1 MKELKE
7 YILEV
12 SQKTAKSAYTKAT
25 AEIMELTNKLVKVNF
40 SNDAMVKKLQKRI
53 RQAATFNNYVDQLNN
68 SMAAACPD
76 ALSSLINSW
85 KTKGIKVGKQVVTP
99 IFILSGFDE
108 KEFTATLDGIH
119 GEFISGSGHSYT
131 KTITP
136 TDRRRK
142 PYQHRTE
149 HTTYWIQ
156 GDHTLTPSELIVI
169 IPGTENIELNSNGDK
184 RSAAYK
190 AYASLL
196 VQLTELTKEIDSI
209 LGSKARYSFD
219 YADLM
224 KKTVKNNDSDWS
236 NLKTYDSDIEELAK
250 LTRSNRLGDLEKL
263 VSAGDNLVFLS
274 VDIPTGMQ
282 KSFNL
287 DGSVVIGADEVQRMN
302 IIRNAN
308 GSHDED
314 AMSKKLGTRY
324 DKHYN
329 YYTRGDRYGKV
340 L

>member
-1 MKELKE
+1 MRELKE

-25 AEIMELTNKLVKVNF
+25 AEIMELTNKLVQANF
-40 SNDAMVKKLQKRI
+40 SNAAMVKKLQRRI
-53 RQAATFNNYVDQLNN
+53 RQAATFNDYVEQLND

-76 ALSSLINSW
+76 ALSKLINSW
-85 KTKGIKVGKQVVTP
+85 KEKGITVGKQNVTP

-108 KEFTATLDGIH
+108 KEFAVTLNGWH
-119 GEFISGSGHSYT
+119 GDFIVGTGHKWT
-131 KTITP
+131 KTVTP
-136 TDRRRK
+136 TDRRKK
-142 PYQHRTE
+142 PYE
-149 HTTYWIQ
+149 LSGEYTTYAIQ
-156 GDHTLTPSELIVI
+156 GDHKITPSQLIVI
-169 IPGTENIELNSNGDK
+169 IPGTENIELNGNADK

-196 VQLTELTKEIDSI
+196 VQLTELTKEIDSV
-209 LGSKARYSFD
+209 LGSKARYSYE

-224 KKTVKNNDSDWS
+224 KKTIKNNDADWS
-236 NLKTYDSDIEELAK
+236 VLQQHDHNIENI
-250 LTRSNRLGDLEKL
+250 TRSNKLAELENL
-263 VSAGDNLVFLS
+263 ISAGDNLVFLS

-302 IIRNAN
+302 IIRNAD
-308 GSHDED
+308 GSED
-314 AMSKKLGTRY
+314 KEAMSKKLGSRY
-324 DKHYN
+324 DKEHK
-329 YYTRGDRYGKV
+329 YYTKGDRYGKV

>member
-1 MKELKE
+1 MKNLKE

-40 SNDAMVKKLQKRI
+40 SNETMVKKLQRRI
-53 RQAATFNNYVDQLNN
+53 RQAATFNNYVEQLNS

-108 KEFTATLDGIH
+108 KEFTATLNGSY

-131 KTITP
+131 QTITP

-142 PYQHRTE
+142 PYQTRRE

-156 GDHTLTPSELIVI
+156 GNHTLTPSELIVI
-169 IPGTENIELNSNGDK
+169 IPGTENIELNSKGDK
-184 RSAAYK
+184 RSAIYK

-196 VQLTELTKEIDSI
+196 VQLTELTKEIDSV
-209 LGSKARYSFD
+209 LGSKARASFD
-219 YADLM
+219 YAELM
-224 KKTVKNNDSDWS
+224 KKTIKNNDADWS
-236 NLKTYDSDIEELAK
+236 DLKTYTSDSEELAK
-250 LTRSNRLGDLEKL
+250 LTRSNKLGDLEKL

-274 VDIPTGMQ
+274 IEIPTSMQ

-287 DGSVVIGADEVQRMN
+287 DGSVVIGADEVQRLSK
-302 IIRNAN
+302 IYNAD
-308 GSHDED
+308 GSED
-314 AMSKKLGTRY
+314 TDAISKKLGTRY
-324 DKHYN
+324 DKHHK
-329 YYTRGDRYGKV
+329 YYTKGDRYGKV

>member
-12 SQKTAKSAYTKAT
+12 SQKTAKSAYAKAT
-25 AEIMELTNKLVKVNF
+25 SEIMELTNKLVQANF
-40 SNDAMVKKLQKRI
+40 SNAAMVKKLQRRI
-53 RQAATFNNYVDQLNN
+53 RQAATFNNYVEELNN

-76 ALSSLINSW
+76 ALSNLINSW
-85 KTKGIKVGKQVVTP
+85 KSKGIKVGKQFVTP

-108 KEFTATLDGIH
+108 KEFAATLDGWH
-119 GEFISGSGHSYT
+119 GDFIVGTGHRWT

-136 TDRRRK
+136 TDKRRK
-142 PYQHRTE
+142 PYQHSGE
-149 HTTYWIQ
+149 YTTYAIQ
-156 GDHTLTPSELIVI
+156 GDHVLTPSQLIVI

-196 VQLTELTKEIDSI
+196 VQLTELTKEIDSV
-209 LGSKARYSFD
+209 LGTKARYS
-219 YADLM
+219 YEYEDLM

-236 NLKTYDSDIEELAK
+236 TLKQHDSSVEDLK
-250 LTRSNRLGDLEKL
+250 RSNRLGDLEKL
-263 VSAGDNLVFLS
+263 ISAGDNLVFLS

-282 KSFNL
+282 KSFNM
-287 DGSVVIGADEVQRMN
+287 DGSVIIGAEEVQRLSK
-302 IIRNAN
+302 IYNAD
-308 GSHDED
+308 GSVDKD

-324 DKHYN
+324 DKAYK
-329 YYTRGDRYGKV
+329 YYTKGDRYGKV